1 VTHNPGRSAIPFPEV
16 VPMAVKEP
24 RVLIVEDEPSLAEGL
39 AEALRFQ
46 GYACDVATDGPGGLA
61 AARRG
66 GYDVLLLDVM
76 LPDLSGFEVMR
87 TLRAEGHKVPT
98 IMLTAKGAEEDKV
111 RGLELG
117 ADDYVTKPFA
127 LRELMARVEAQVRRA
142 RMDRGD
148 GETFDIDGLRF
159 DLGRLVAQRDGEEA
173 IPLTP
178 REGEILSYL
187 RARRGNV
194 VTRDEFLL
202 EVWRYPT
209 ANVETRTVD
218 NTLAALRKK
227 IERDPADP
235 RIIVTVRGKGYRW
248 GG

>member
-1 VTHNPGRSAIPFPEV
+1 MST
-16 VPMAVKEP
+16 MAVESP
-24 RVLIVEDEPSLAEGL
+24 RVLIVEDEPTLAEGL

-46 GYACDVATDGPGGLA
+46 GYECEICPDGAAGLA

-66 GYDVLLLDVM
+66 GFDVM
-76 LPDLSGFEVMR
+76 LLDIMLPEMSGFEVMQN
-87 TLRAEGHKVPT
+87 LRQDGSTIPT

-111 RGLELG
+111 HGLGLG

-127 LRELMARVEAQVRRA
+127 IRELVARVAAQVRRA

-148 GETFDIDGLRF
+148 GETFEADGMRF
-159 DLGRLVAQRDGEEA
+159 DLGRLEADRDGETIA
-173 IPLTP
+173 LTP
-178 REGEILSYL
+178 REGEILSHL
-187 RARRGNV
+187 RSRAGNV
-194 VTRDEFLL
+194 VTRDDFLL

-227 IERDPADP
+227 IERNPSDP
-235 RIIVTVRGKGYRW
+235 RIILTVRGKGYRW